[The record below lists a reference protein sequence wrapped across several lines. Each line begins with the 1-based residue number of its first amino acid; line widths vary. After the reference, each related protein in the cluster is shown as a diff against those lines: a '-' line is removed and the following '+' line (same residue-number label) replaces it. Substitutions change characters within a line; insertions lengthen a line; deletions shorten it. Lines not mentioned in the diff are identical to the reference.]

1 MRIVILNTF
10 ERTGGAAV
18 AASRLRE
25 ALRAEGEE
33 VTMIVRDKQSSSEQV
48 IGVNGSSLKRLLHKW
63 HFIGE
68 RLVIFLHNRCSKND
82 LFAVSLA
89 NSGCK
94 LSQLPALQQADII
107 HLHWINQGFLSLD
120 EIKAIGELG
129 KPMVWTMHDMW
140 PCTGICHHARECN
153 GYYTDCAV
161 CPFTASPTLAAHTL
175 AKKKKIWEKLNV
187 TFVTCSN
194 WLQERTSHSVL
205 MSEKTV
211 LSIPNPIDAQT
222 FIPMDQTACRA
233 HFGLPT
239 EKTLLLFGAVKASD
253 KRKGIEYMKATV
265 LTLVDKHPEWKE
277 KLELAIFGKSEVEM
291 QALFPVK
298 VHQIP
303 YITSEQEMIQLYNT
317 ADLYVTSSL
326 EENLPNTIME
336 AMSCGVPC
344 TGFKIGGIPEM
355 IDHLK
360 NGYVAE
366 YKSGNDL
373 AEGIHQLLQ
382 HADFAQF
389 KQNARDK
396 VIRSYS
402 FASVAKR
409 YKELYTQ
416 LLETAK

>member
-25 ALRAEGEE
+25 ALRADGEE
-33 VTMIVRDKQSSSEQV
+33 VTMVVRDKQSDCKQV
-48 IGVNGSSLKRLLHKW
+48 IGVTGSSWQRLLHKGY
-63 HFIGE
+63 FIGE

-89 NSGCK
+89 NTGCK

-107 HLHWINQGFLSLD
+107 HLHWINQGFLSL
-120 EIKAIGELG
+120 EELKAIGALG

-153 GYYTDCAV
+153 GYHTDCAV

-175 AKKKKIWEKLNV
+175 AKKKRIWEKLNV

-194 WLQERTSHSVL
+194 WLMERTSQSVL
-205 MSEKTV
+205 MSDKTV
-211 LSIPNPIDAQT
+211 LSIPNPIDTQKFA
-222 FIPMDQTACRA
+222 PLDQAVCRA
-233 HFGLPT
+233 HFGLPK

-253 KRKGIEYMKATV
+253 KRKGIDYMKAAV
-265 LTLVDKHPEWKE
+265 QILVDTHPQWKE
-277 KLELAIFGKSEVEM
+277 QVELAIFGKSEVEM
-291 QALFPVK
+291 QSLFPVK

-344 TGFKIGGIPEM
+344 AGFEIGGIPEM
-355 IDHLK
+355 IDHLE
-360 NGYVAE
+360 NGYVAA
-366 YKSGNDL
+366 YKSADDL

-382 HADFAQF
+382 DADFARF

-409 YKELYTQ
+409 YKDLYAQ
-416 LLETAK
+416 LLEPVK

>member
-25 ALRAEGEE
+25 ALRADGEE
-33 VTMIVRDKQSSSEQV
+33 VTMVVRDKQSDCEQV
-48 IGVNGSSLKRLLHKW
+48 IGVNGSSRQRLLHKL

-68 RLVIFLHNRCSKND
+68 RLVIFLHNRCSRND

-89 NSGCK
+89 NTGCK

-153 GYYTDCAV
+153 GYYTECAV

-175 AKKKKIWEKLNV
+175 AKKKNIWEKLNV

-205 MSEKTV
+205 MSDKAV
-211 LSIPNPIDAQT
+211 LSIPNPIDTHKFA
-222 FIPMDQTACRA
+222 PLDQTACRA

-253 KRKGIEYMKATV
+253 KRKGIDYMKAAV
-265 LTLVDKHPEWKE
+265 QILVDTHPQWKE
-277 KLELAIFGKSEVEM
+277 QLELAIFGKSEVEM

-303 YITSEQEMIQLYNT
+303 YITCEQEMIQLYNT

-344 TGFKIGGIPEM
+344 AGFKIGGIPEM
-355 IDHLK
+355 IDHLE
-360 NGYVAE
+360 NGYVAT
-366 YKSGNDL
+366 YKSANDL

-382 HADFAQF
+382 HADFAQI

-402 FASVAKR
+402 FASVAKS

>member
-25 ALRAEGEE
+25 ALRAEGEK
-33 VTMIVRDKQSSSEQV
+33 VTMVVRDKQTACEQV
-48 IGVNGSSLKRLLHKW
+48 IGLNGSSVQRLLNKC
-63 HFIGE
+63 HFTWE
-68 RLVIFLHNRCSKND
+68 RLVIFLHNRCSKKD

-89 NSGCK
+89 NSGSK
-94 LSQLPALQQADII
+94 LTQLPALQEADII
-107 HLHWINQGFLSLD
+107 HIHWINQGFLSLN
-120 EIKAIGELG
+120 EIKAIGNLG
-129 KPMVWTMHDMW
+129 KPIVWTMHDMW

-153 GYYTDCAV
+153 GYYSDCAS
-161 CPFTASPTLAAHTL
+161 CPFTASPTLAKSTL
-175 AKKKKIWEKLNV
+175 AKKKQIWDKLNV
-187 TFVTCSN
+187 TFVTCSK

-205 MSEKTV
+205 MTDKKV
-211 LSIPNPIDAQT
+211 LSIPNPIDTRIFTPKEQKT
-222 FIPMDQTACRA
+222 CRE
-233 HFGLPT
+233 HFGLPK

-253 KRKGIEYMKATV
+253 KRKGIEYMKAAV
-265 LTLVDKHPEWKE
+265 QLLVEKYPGWKE
-277 KLELAIFGKSEVEM
+277 NLELAIFGKSELDM
-291 QALFPVK
+291 QELFPVK

-344 TGFKIGGIPEM
+344 AGFNIGGIPEM
-355 IDHLK
+355 IDHLE
-360 NGYVAE
+360 NGYVAT
-366 YKSGNDL
+366 YKSADDL
-373 AEGIHQLLQ
+373 ADGIHQLLQ
-382 HADFAQF
+382 QADFAQL
-389 KQNARDK
+389 KQKAREK

-409 YKELYTQ
+409 YIDVYTQ
-416 LLETAK
+416 LIEPVK